1 MTLHEVLRPPTR
13 PSAIS
18 SRSWRTGSSTWS
30 SRGTSRAPR
39 GGPRLPAGA
48 RHGPQRRD
56 RRPTQ
61 RGAVRHARARGPA
74 AGRRPPAS
82 STTSAARPGTHAW
95 ATAAD
100 TRSVYSR
107 SATTCSPSTSGGRAS
122 SSRSGGSVALREL
135 EGPAPRDRLEPHL
148 EAHSAAIVP
157 PWTGPLF
164 GGSPGRSRQGRVP
177 TRRAVRDSGTRAS
190 HFGHRPGHGRG

>member
-1 MTLHEVLRPPTR
+1 MRFCVHRPDHP
-13 PSAIS
+13 PS
-18 SRSWRTGSSTWS
+18 R
-30 SRGTSRAPR
+30 RGHGGPDRAPGR
-39 GGPRLPAGA
+39 PAGPRALREAVPGFRRAPDTDLSGEI
-48 RHGPQRRD
+48 GVQRSVALFATLGREG
-56 RRPTQ
+56 RP
-61 RGAVRHARARGPA
+61 PA

-82 STTSAARPGTHAW
+82 STPSAARPGTHAW

-190 HFGHRPGHGRG
+190 HLGHRPGHGRG